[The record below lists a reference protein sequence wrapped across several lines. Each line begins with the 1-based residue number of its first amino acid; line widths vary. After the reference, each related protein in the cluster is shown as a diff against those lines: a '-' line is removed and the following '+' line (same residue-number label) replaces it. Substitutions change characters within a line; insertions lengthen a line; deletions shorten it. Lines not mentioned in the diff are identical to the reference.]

1 MDWCKQIQQSTTN
14 FVAQHENSI
23 CAHYTTF
30 TYILHRKHLY
40 KTIAKQKLY
49 LKHWMFDK
57 LILLRNMKIPFTRN
71 YC

>member
-1 MDWCKQIQQSTTN
+1 MDWCKQIQQPTTN

-40 KTIAKQKLY
+40 KTSAKTET
-49 LKHWMFDK
+49 
-57 LILLRNMKIPFTRN
+57 ILETLNV
-71 YC
+71 